1 MYNQSLVNNIL
12 GPLKGVYAVVT
23 GAASGIGKEIAIL
36 LAKAKCKVIAC
47 DVNEPGLKNLMEE
60 IKKDGLDIR
69 TYQIDL
75 TSIREIVKFCE
86 KLDADQSAVH
96 LLVNCAG
103 LFTGTGIEEVEED
116 EWVRLI

>member
-1 MYNQSLVNNIL
+1 
-12 GPLKGVYAVVT
+12 
-23 GAASGIGKEIAIL
+23 
-36 LAKAKCKVIAC
+36 
-47 DVNEPGLKNLMEE
+47 MEE